1 MICANHWFILGSCY
15 MVIMHACWHRM
26 ELCSLTVSVQQLQK
40 RVVIFK
46 SQVNDYSRTDMC
58 GSLFLEADL
67 VW

>member
-1 MICANHWFILGSCY
+1 

-46 SQVNDYSRTDMC
+46 SQVNDYSRTDIC